1 MISTTGLYVQ
11 EDVFWWGIDVLF
23 RKGNVKKDLLI
34 GIFSK
39 DLKRDIYVGENR
51 ST

>member
-1 MISTTGLYVQ
+1 LYVQ
-11 EDVFWWGIDVLF
+11 EEVFWWGIDVF
-23 RKGNVKKDLLI
+23 FKRGNAKKDLLI

-39 DLKRDIYVGENR
+39 DLKRDIDVGKYR